1 MINSQVVLTAE
12 ASLIVAVLD
21 DSSCTSDFDLAD
33 TDFQSQFHGLI
44 YGTTIKLING
54 GKFPDAIQI
63 ASEIEKSTGRSV
75 LVDIIEL
82 INSSTGSSKNAKSY
96 ANMILSAS
104 KARQAA
110 LICNE
115 VIAEGCTPESV
126 SAAVRGLMSLDR
138 EDVKHEHTIAEGMK
152 FALTDIKNNIENPD
166 KIIGVP
172 TGLTEFDEL
181 LGGYHPEDLV
191 IIGARPAMG
200 KTAVM
205 LNMALN
211 SGSKVGIFSGEQG
224 VSQVCQRMLATESSI
239 GVMKM
244 RSGKFEEDDYTRLNA
259 GAIRI
264 KEKPDMYF
272 YDRPAPTINE
282 IIRVARKWKFN
293 HDIKAIYIDYVQ
305 RIKGDMKLAKH
316 ERVGEIAK
324 SLKELARELKIPVI
338 ALAQVNRAVEARP
351 DRRPRMGD
359 LKDSGDIEQEADVIL
374 TLYRDEVYNPE
385 TNNKGVIE
393 LIVEKNRHGGTG
405 CIYAEW
411 IGAFLQVKD
420 QRPIFE
426 SQGY

>member
-1 MINSQVVLTAE
+1 MINSQVTLSAE

-21 DSSCTSDFDLAD
+21 DSSCTSEFDLQES
-33 TDFQSQFHGLI
+33 DFQSQFHGLI
-44 YGTTIKLING
+44 YGTAIKLING

-63 ASEIEKSTGRSV
+63 ASDIEKSTGRSV
-75 LVDIIEL
+75 LVNILEL
-82 INSSTGSSKNAKSY
+82 INSSTGAAKNAKSY
-96 ANMILSAS
+96 ANMVLAAS
-104 KARQAA
+104 KSRQAA
-110 LICNE
+110 LICSDMQA
-115 VIAEGCTPESV
+115 VGFTPESV
-126 SAAVRGLMSLDR
+126 SAAVRGLMALDR

-152 FALTDIKNNIENPD
+152 AALNDIKNTIDNPNNV
-166 KIIGVP
+166 IGVP
-172 TGLTEFDEL
+172 TGLTEFDEM
-181 LGGYHPEDLV
+181 LGGYHPEDLI

-211 SGSKVGIFSGEQG
+211 SGCKVGIFSGEQG

-244 RSGKFEEDDYTRLNA
+244 RSGQFEDDDYVRLNA

-272 YDRPAPTINE
+272 YDRPAPTVNE
-282 IIRVARKWKFN
+282 VVRVARKWKFN

-305 RIKGDMKLAKH
+305 RIKGDMKLPKH

-338 ALAQVNRAVEARP
+338 ALAQVNRAVEARN
-351 DRRPRMGD
+351 DQRPKMGD

-374 TLYRDEVYNPE
+374 TLYRDEVYNSE
-385 TNNKGVIE
+385 SDKKGVIE
-393 LIVEKNRHGGTG
+393 LIIEKNRHGRTG
-405 CIYAEW
+405 FIHAEW
-411 IGAFLQVKD
+411 IGAFLKVQD
-420 QRPIFE
+420 QRPAFE
-426 SQGY
+426 NYGY

>member
-1 MINSQVVLTAE
+1 
-12 ASLIVAVLD
+12 
-21 DSSCTSDFDLAD
+21 LAD

-115 VIAEGCTPESV
+115 VITEGCTPESV

-374 TLYRDEVYNPE
+374 TLYRDEVYNPD
-385 TNNKGVIE
+385 TDNKGVIE

>member
-1 MINSQVVLTAE
+1 
-12 ASLIVAVLD
+12 
-21 DSSCTSDFDLAD
+21 
-33 TDFQSQFHGLI
+33 
-44 YGTTIKLING
+44 
-54 GKFPDAIQI
+54 
-63 ASEIEKSTGRSV
+63 
-75 LVDIIEL
+75 
-82 INSSTGSSKNAKSY
+82 
-96 ANMILSAS
+96 
-104 KARQAA
+104 
-110 LICNE
+110 
-115 VIAEGCTPESV
+115 
-126 SAAVRGLMSLDR
+126 
-138 EDVKHEHTIAEGMK
+138 
-152 FALTDIKNNIENPD
+152 
-166 KIIGVP
+166 
-172 TGLTEFDEL
+172 
-181 LGGYHPEDLV
+181 
-191 IIGARPAMG
+191 MG

-385 TNNKGVIE
+385 TDNKGVIE

-420 QRPIFE
+420 QRPMFE
-426 SQGY
+426 TQGY